1 MELVG
6 LLGWWYIAGWKRMV
20 ATRMDKLA
28 STADYFSIGLL
39 ARTLFAPFRQISAG
53 KVRGPLAVQV
63 RAFFDRLVSRCIGA
77 VVRSIMIVLGGLTL
91 VVQSIFS
98 VVAIVIWAF
107 IPLLPF
113 IGALLAFIGWV
124 PRWI

>member
-1 MELVG
+1 M
-6 LLGWWYIAGWKRMV
+6 
-20 ATRMDKLA
+20 
-28 STADYFSIGLL
+28 
-39 ARTLFAPFRQISAG
+39 
-53 KVRGPLAVQV
+53 QV